1 MSKGYKRIFSRKNLL
16 NNMALIPFKQ
26 FNIER
31 FFDDEWIK
39 SIEDETFKTPKI
51 DLYETEKEIT
61 AEIEIPG
68 VDPKNIDV
76 EVGNS
81 SLKIEAKKEE
91 KKQEKEK
98 GYFRKE
104 ISTGYYKRIVA
115 LPDEVAKEKVEAT
128 YNDGILK
135 IIMPKI
141 TKKKVTKIK
150 IK

>member
-1 MSKGYKRIFSRKNLL
+1 
-16 NNMALIPFKQ
+16 MALIPFKQ

-104 ISTGYYKRIVA
+104 ISTGYYKRIIA

-135 IIMPKI
+135 ITMPKI

>member
-1 MSKGYKRIFSRKNLL
+1 
-16 NNMALIPFKQ
+16 MALIPFKQ